1 MNTIASHAQTFSYI
15 TVSNAIIVSEKFD
28 GILRIFR
35 MSGQDGGLVDLGVGG
50 SSVSIDGSLV
60 PGLANVGDVH
70 VDGTSTIIHENCVS
84 ERKRLRLDSDGDIEL
99 NPDNSLKQILFNI
112 NKAICLRLDS
122 MDAKIDL
129 LSVKTKSLEE
139 KMDQLMTW
147 SRSVSTNS
155 GLAATASRKGA
166 VIVGLPQTKTEPGE
180 PNGEMSSL
188 DNPISNLG
196 PNVTLITLNTEE
208 DFPSG
213 TWLGDEHNPEM
224 RVRVPITPSDLLHVH
239 SNCRTPEKM
248 ALTLLDYLFDRD
260 TQAASNLSGQGKH
273 GKKQLDP
280 LMIYGIRCHLIHR
293 FSITESDWHRI
304 KQNIDSKCRTAW
316 RRRQRGMPLTV
327 KAFRGKAPPSYVNIG
342 SHIGDLSGGSDED
355 SMSQEDGELHIHQHA
370 SEADIQAALAMQ
382 GEGLQPG
389 EIQILHATPEQ
400 ISQLQ
405 HAQHIQI
412 LSGDQVIGQIQHP
425 DMLGDGI
432 QVATMTTDSGEVL
445 HIQQNVAVAGTS
457 AETDTTQ

>member
-1 MNTIASHAQTFSYI
+1 
-15 TVSNAIIVSEKFD
+15 
-28 GILRIFR
+28 
-35 MSGQDGGLVDLGVGG
+35 MSSQDGGLVDLGVAGT
-50 SSVSIDGSLV
+50 SVSMDGALV

-70 VDGTSTIIHENCVS
+70 VDGTNTIIHENCVDS
-84 ERKRLRLDSDGDIEL
+84 DRKRLRLDSDGDIEL

-129 LSVKTKSLEE
+129 LTVRTKSLED

-147 SRSVSTNS
+147 SRSVSANT

-180 PNGEMSSL
+180 SNGEMSSL
-188 DNPISNLG
+188 ENPISNLG

-208 DFPSG
+208 DFPNG

-293 FSITESDWHRI
+293 FGITESDWHRI

-342 SHIGDLSGGSDED
+342 SHMADLSGGSDED

-382 GEGLQPG
+382 GEGLQAG

-412 LSGDQVIGQIQHP
+412 LSGDQVIGQIQHS

-445 HIQQNVAVAGTS
+445 HIQQGVAVAGAS
-457 AETDTTQ
+457 GETDSSQ

>member
-1 MNTIASHAQTFSYI
+1 
-15 TVSNAIIVSEKFD
+15 
-28 GILRIFR
+28 
-35 MSGQDGGLVDLGVGG
+35 MSGQDGELVDIGG
-50 SSVSIDGSLV
+50 ATVTIDSTLV
-60 PGLANVGDVH
+60 TVGLAGVGDVH
-70 VDGTSTIIHENCVS
+70 VDGTTAMIQENCL
-84 ERKRLRLDSDGDIEL
+84 EPDRKRIHLDCDGTIDL
-99 NPDNSLKQILFNI
+99 DLDNSFKQILFNI
-112 NKAICLRLDS
+112 NKAICMRLDN
-122 MDAKIDL
+122 MDAKIDML
-129 LSVKTKSLEE
+129 TARTKSLED
-139 KMDQLMTW
+139 KVDQIIHW
-147 SRSVSTNS
+147 SRSVSANGGITTS
-155 GLAATASRKGA
+155 MTRKGA
-166 VIVGLPQTKTEPGE
+166 VIVGLPQTKTEAGE
-180 PNGEMSSL
+180 INAIDSPV
-188 DNPISNLG
+188 SNLG

-213 TWLGDEHNPEM
+213 AWLGDEHNPEM

-293 FSITESDWHRI
+293 FGIAETDWHRI

-342 SHIGDLSGGSDED
+342 GHLGDMSGGSDED
-355 SMSQEDGELHIHQHA
+355 SLSQEDGELHIHQA
-370 SEADIQAALAMQ
+370 TDSDIQAALAMQ
-382 GEGLQPG
+382 GEGLQAG
-389 EIQILHATPEQ
+389 EIQIIHATPEQ

-412 LSGDQVIGQIQHP
+412 LSGGQIIGQIQHS
-425 DMLGDGI
+425 DMLEDGI
-432 QVATMTTDSGEVL
+432 QVATVTTDSGEVL
-445 HIQQNVAVAGTS
+445 HVQQNIAIAGAADNNVS
-457 AETDTTQ
+457 Q

>member
-1 MNTIASHAQTFSYI
+1 MNDVTASHAQTFSYI
-15 TVSNAIIVSEKFD
+15 TVSNAIIVAEITD

-35 MSGQDGGLVDLGVGG
+35 MSGQDGGLVDLGVAGA
-50 SSVSIDGSLV
+50 SVSMDGALV

-70 VDGTSTIIHENCVS
+70 VDGTNTIIHENCVDS
-84 ERKRLRLDSDGDIEL
+84 DRKRLRLDSDGDIEL

-129 LSVKTKSLEE
+129 LTVRTKSLED

-147 SRSVSTNS
+147 SRSVSANT

-180 PNGEMSSL
+180 SNGEMSSL
-188 DNPISNLG
+188 ENPISNLG

-208 DFPSG
+208 DFPNG

-224 RVRVPITPSDLLHVH
+224 RVRVPITPSFFRRQRNPHLTFFCLTDFLH
-239 SNCRTPEKM
+239 SEKEKPRP
-248 ALTLLDYLFDRD
+248 AVSAKYY
-260 TQAASNLSGQGKH
+260 
-273 GKKQLDP
+273 QLQEVNT
-280 LMIYGIRCHLIHR
+280 GHLIHR
-293 FSITESDWHRI
+293 FGITESDWHRI

-342 SHIGDLSGGSDED
+342 SHMADLSGASDED

-382 GEGLQPG
+382 GEGLQAG

-412 LSGDQVIGQIQHP
+412 LSGDQVIGVSCQ
-425 DMLGDGI
+425 
-432 QVATMTTDSGEVL
+432 
-445 HIQQNVAVAGTS
+445 GTS
-457 AETDTTQ
+457 EVKAK

>member
-1 MNTIASHAQTFSYI
+1 
-15 TVSNAIIVSEKFD
+15 
-28 GILRIFR
+28 
-35 MSGQDGGLVDLGVGG
+35 MSGQGEDLVDLAGAGVT
-50 SSVSIDGSLV
+50 IDASSLV
-60 PGLANVGDVH
+60 SGLTSVGDVH
-70 VDGTSTIIHENCVS
+70 VDGASAIMGISENCV
-84 ERKRLRLDSDGDIEL
+84 EPGPKRIRLDSGDGGDLDMSPET
-99 NPDNSLKQILFNI
+99 SFKQILFSI
-112 NKAICLRLDS
+112 NKAINLRLDGIENKLEMLS
-122 MDAKIDL
+122 SRTKIMEDKID
-129 LSVKTKSLEE
+129 
-139 KMDQLMTW
+139 QLVNW
-147 SRSVSTNS
+147 SHNVNGGTGLTNS
-155 GLAATASRKGA
+155 ASRKGA
-166 VIVGLPQTKTEPGE
+166 VIVGLPQTKQEPGE
-180 PNGEMSSL
+180 LNPL
-188 DNPISNLG
+188 DHSISNLG

-208 DFPSG
+208 DFPNG
-213 TWLGDEHNPEM
+213 TWLGDENNPEI

-293 FSITESDWHRI
+293 FSIAENDWHRI

-316 RRRQRGMPLTV
+316 RRRARGMPLTV

-342 SHIGDLSGGSDED
+342 NHMGDMSGGSDDD
-355 SMSQEDGELHIHQHA
+355 SLSQEDGELHIHQQQA

-382 GEGLQPG
+382 GEGLQHG

-412 LSGDQVIGQIQHP
+412 LSGDQVIGQLQP
-425 DMLGDGI
+425 GDMLPEGI
-432 QVATMTTDSGEVL
+432 QVAMSDGEVL
-445 HIQQNVAVAGTS
+445 QIQQNVPPGADPDPVSQWEDLAGHVGQFNQRPAQTI
-457 AETDTTQ
+457 

>member
-1 MNTIASHAQTFSYI
+1 
-15 TVSNAIIVSEKFD
+15 
-28 GILRIFR
+28 
-35 MSGQDGGLVDLGVGG
+35 MSSQDGELVDMGG
-50 SSVSIDGSLV
+50 ATVTIDSSLV
-60 PGLANVGDVH
+60 TVGLAGVADVH
-70 VDGTSTIIHENCVS
+70 VDGTAAMIQENCL
-84 ERKRLRLDSDGDIEL
+84 EPDRKRIHLDCDGAIDL
-99 NPDNSLKQILFNI
+99 DLDNSFKQILFNI
-112 NKAICLRLDS
+112 NKAICMRLDN
-122 MDAKIDL
+122 MDAKIDML
-129 LSVKTKSLEE
+129 TARTKSLED
-139 KMDQLMTW
+139 KVDQIINW
-147 SRSVSTNS
+147 SRSVSANGGVVTS
-155 GLAATASRKGA
+155 MPRKGA

-180 PNGEMSSL
+180 ISSI
-188 DNPISNLG
+188 DSPVSNLG

-208 DFPSG
+208 DFPNG
-213 TWLGDEHNPEM
+213 AWLGDEHNPEM

-293 FSITESDWHRI
+293 FGIAETDWHRI

-342 SHIGDLSGGSDED
+342 GHLGDMSGGSDED
-355 SMSQEDGELHIHQHA
+355 SLSQEDGELHIHQA

-382 GEGLQPG
+382 GEGLQAG

-412 LSGDQVIGQIQHP
+412 LSGGQIIGQIQHS
-425 DMLGDGI
+425 DMLEEGI
-432 QVATMTTDSGEVL
+432 QVATVTTDSGEVL
-445 HIQQNVAVAGTS
+445 HVQQSIAIAGADNGVS
-457 AETDTTQ
+457 Q

>member
-1 MNTIASHAQTFSYI
+1 
-15 TVSNAIIVSEKFD
+15 
-28 GILRIFR
+28 
-35 MSGQDGGLVDLGVGG
+35 MSGQEGELVDLGGAGVT
-50 SSVSIDGSLV
+50 IDASSLV
-60 PGLANVGDVH
+60 SGLATVGDVH
-70 VDGTSTIIHENCVS
+70 VDGATAIIQGMPENCVDPD
-84 ERKRLRLDSDGDIEL
+84 RKRLRLDSDGDLDL
-99 NPDNSLKQILFNI
+99 NPEHSFKQILFSI

-122 MDAKIDL
+122 MEAKLDM
-129 LSVKTKSLEE
+129 LSSRTKTMEDKV
-139 KMDQLMTW
+139 DQLVNW
-147 SRSVSTNS
+147 SRTLNGGT
-155 GLAATASRKGA
+155 GLASTASRKGA
-166 VIVGLPQTKTEPGE
+166 VIVGLPQTKAEAGDMNP
-180 PNGEMSSL
+180 L
-188 DNPISNLG
+188 DHSISNLG

-208 DFPSG
+208 DFPNG

-293 FSITESDWHRI
+293 FSITENDWHRI

-316 RRRQRGMPLTV
+316 RRRARGMPLTV

-342 SHIGDLSGGSDED
+342 NHMGDLSGGSDED
-355 SMSQEDGELHIHQHA
+355 SMSQEDGELHIHQQA

-382 GEGLQPG
+382 GEGLQHG

-412 LSGDQVIGQIQHP
+412 LSGDQVIGQIQP
-425 DMLGDGI
+425 GDMLPEGI

-445 HIQQNVAVAGTS
+445 QIQQSVPTG
-457 AETDTTQ
+457 AESDSVSQ